1 MDYNYS
7 KLLGRIREKGF
18 TQDSLAAEIPMDR
31 SVLSLRL
38 NNKRPFRTGEM
49 ERICQILD
57 IPFEDVGEYFFA
69 H

>member
-18 TQDSLAAEIPMDR
+18 TQDSLASEIPMDR

-38 NNKRPFRTGEM
+38 NNKRSFKMKEI
-49 ERICQILD
+49 ERICQILEISLD
-57 IPFEDVGEYFFA
+57 NVGEYFFV

>member
-7 KLLGRIREKGF
+7 KLQGRMREKGF
-18 TQDSLAAEIPMDR
+18 TQDTLSSEIPMDR

-38 NNKRPFRTGEM
+38 NNKRSFRAKEID
-49 ERICQILD
+49 RICQILE
-57 IPFEDVGEYFFA
+57 IPLEEVDKYFFA

>member
-7 KLLGRIREKGF
+7 KLQGRIKEKGF
-18 TQDSLAAEIPMDR
+18 TQESLAAEIPMDR

-38 NNKRPFRTGEM
+38 NNHRPFRIGEM

-57 IPFEDVGEYFFA
+57 ISLKDVDEYFFV